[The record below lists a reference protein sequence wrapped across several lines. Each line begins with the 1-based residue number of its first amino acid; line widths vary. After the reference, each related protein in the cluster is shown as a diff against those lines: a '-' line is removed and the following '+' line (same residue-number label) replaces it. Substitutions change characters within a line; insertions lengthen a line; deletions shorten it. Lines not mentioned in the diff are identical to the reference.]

1 MPHLNNN
8 EKKMKEIGQGHNL
21 SNVSSTRIESDTR
34 TFCKIIN
41 QMSDMGGA
49 LLVSLLR
56 YTIDCSGLCRE
67 LLSAGGIQIRS
78 SHSSD
83 MNKFLSRMKEK
94 AAN

>member
-1 MPHLNNN
+1 
-8 EKKMKEIGQGHNL
+8 MKEIEQRHNL

-67 LLSAGGIQIRS
+67 LLSTRGIQIRS

-83 MNKFLSRMKEK
+83 MYRFLTHMKE
-94 AAN
+94 AAVN